1 MEPSG
6 ARARSSGSGRL
17 SASTTTW
24 GWRFNGVDVC
34 VGIGV
39 GLNVGTGVGV
49 FATTGIDCV
58 GASEVD
64 VLFAHAPR
72 LMKYRIKI
80 ACITWLD
87 QTCAGI
93 LAFIFHS

>member
-6 ARARSSGSGRL
+6 ARARSSGSGKL

-39 GLNVGTGVGV
+39 GLKVGAGVEVFSIVGTN
-49 FATTGIDCV
+49 CV
-58 GASEVD
+58 GASGVD

-72 LMKYRIKI
+72 LMKYKISI
-80 ACITWLD
+80 ACITGLD
-87 QTCAGI
+87 QS
-93 LAFIFHS
+93 LVFIFCS